1 MCNRWRLTLLG
12 YVFLLSPGL
21 EGCGGSSDNQAGPFT
36 AQTLENGSVANSG
49 GPRGPVGPGV
59 GVPANFLPPEV
70 SPTSTPSP
78 AIFPQMELISQLGL
92 ETSRFGPGISGDG
105 SVIAYVYDA
114 SASTGDYYL
123 SILDRRSGARDN
135 ILLPPDSVIPDKI
148 DISDDGRYVAFL
160 AGDGLA
166 VGDDPNP
173 SDTVNDIYVLDRQ
186 TNTIER
192 VSRTSTG
199 GELDART
206 QWPAISGDGR
216 YVAYMSQASNLF
228 PESSNFDN
236 DIFLYDRVTGLTQ
249 RASSGLGGVE
259 ASARSELPAIS
270 GDGRLVSFTSY
281 ANNLVAGP
289 ISTIPQGY
297 IWDRITDT
305 VERVAL
311 GFDGQ
316 PLNMSTGIVQ
326 LNHDGT
332 TLAFFTLASNVS
344 ADAPSGGLFVKYR
357 DSGQVHLI
365 SSGAGSGGFG
375 LSGDGR
381 FLTYIDF
388 ADNGIDGELPGVA
401 DVFVRDLSTG
411 ATRLVST
418 GSLGPSNGNSQAVL
432 SRPIA
437 RNGAYIVFQSSATNL
452 ATGLTGS
459 VEVFAG
465 ANPFL
470 R

>member
-1 MCNRWRLTLLG
+1 MRSWKSLIPHGPNLRG
-12 YVFLLSPGL
+12 
-21 EGCGGSSDNQAGPFT
+21 QAT
-36 AQTLENGSVANSG
+36 
-49 GPRGPVGPGV
+49 
-59 GVPANFLPPEV
+59 
-70 SPTSTPSP
+70 
-78 AIFPQMELISQLGL
+78 
-92 ETSRFGPGISGDG
+92 
-105 SVIAYVYDA
+105 
-114 SASTGDYYL
+114 
-123 SILDRRSGARDN
+123 
-135 ILLPPDSVIPDKI
+135 
-148 DISDDGRYVAFL
+148 
-160 AGDGLA
+160 
-166 VGDDPNP
+166 
-173 SDTVNDIYVLDRQ
+173 
-186 TNTIER
+186 
-192 VSRTSTG
+192 
-199 GELDART
+199 
-206 QWPAISGDGR
+206 
-216 YVAYMSQASNLF
+216 
-228 PESSNFDN
+228 
-236 DIFLYDRVTGLTQ
+236 
-249 RASSGLGGVE
+249 
-259 ASARSELPAIS
+259 RSELPAIS